1 MPQLEAF
8 LPLRVETAE
17 QGIVVNK
24 SVQQIFRGNSPR
36 RNTVTE
42 CSLTY

>member
-24 SVQQIFRGNSPR
+24 SVQQIFEE
-36 RNTVTE
+36 THQE
-42 CSLTY
+42 EIL